1 MDSEGLNLYTEV
13 DSLQNLPNPMLIECF
28 YYLHEYGFQNHH
40 DNEISIVEVGSFQ

>member
-1 MDSEGLNLYTEV
+1 MMKPIKL
-13 DSLQNLPNPMLIECF
+13 SLLSAIECF